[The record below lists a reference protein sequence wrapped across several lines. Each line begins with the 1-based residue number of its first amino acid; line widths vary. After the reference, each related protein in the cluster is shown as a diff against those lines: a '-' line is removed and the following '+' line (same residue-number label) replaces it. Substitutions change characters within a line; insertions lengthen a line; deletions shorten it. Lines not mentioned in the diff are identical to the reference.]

1 MNDSQPESGAEAA
14 MTGAGARQLRVVP
27 SGPDRTQLPVIA
39 LDPGF
44 LPTTRQMALALADHL
59 TDYYTPYASSGESHL
74 LTLPRIG
81 AELARRKL
89 PAELAGKA
97 RLVETGTELLRLSL
111 IRAHVRNFD
120 YQLMWRRN
128 AALDAHVPAAVPAGA
143 TVIAQYGGCKQTFK
157 RARVLYGRTV
167 LDHPVARWQYGREL
181 LDEEV
186 RRRPEFADTIDQRGG
201 RLDRR
206 HLERIDAE
214 VELSDM
220 IVVGSKF
227 AAASFAGVVPA
238 DRIKVIPYG
247 VDLAA
252 FAPRSR
258 VTRPGSLKVL
268 FAGQVTQRKG
278 MGYLLDAMRL
288 LDPKRFELEIVGR
301 VRGSGAGL
309 RTYEG
314 LFRHTSAVRPAEMPW
329 VYQRADVLVL
339 PSIVEGSALVVLE
352 AMASGVP
359 VVVTPNAGADAVR
372 DGVDGFVVPLRSP
385 EAIAERLSTLEADPA
400 LRARMGAAARERAQ
414 EFGWEAFRSAFRRTL
429 GFPDVAE
436 QAEEPRRELSA

>member
-1 MNDSQPESGAEAA
+1 MNDSQREPQAA
-14 MTGAGARQLRVVP
+14 MTGAGARRLRVVP
-27 SGPDRTQLPVIA
+27 AGPDRTQLPVIA

-44 LPTTRQMALALADHL
+44 LPTTRQMALALADRL

-81 AELARRKL
+81 PELARRKL
-89 PAELAGKA
+89 PPELAGKA

-167 LDHPVARWQYGREL
+167 LDHPIARHQQGREL
-181 LDEEV
+181 LDEEA
-186 RRRPEFADTIDQRGG
+186 RHRPDFADTIDERGS
-201 RLDRR
+201 RLDQR

-214 VELSDM
+214 VELADM

-252 FAPRSR
+252 FAPRGD
-258 VTRPGSLKVL
+258 THRPGPLKVL

-278 MGYLLDAMRL
+278 IGYVLDAMRL
-288 LDPKRFELEIVGR
+288 LDPEKFELEIVGR

-309 RTYEG
+309 RQYEG
-314 LFRHTSAVRPAEMPW
+314 LFQHRSALRPAEMPSM
-329 VYQRADVLVL
+329 YRKADVLVL

-352 AMASGVP
+352 AMASGLP
-359 VVVTPNAGADAVR
+359 VVVTANAGADAVR

-414 EFGWEAFRSAFRRTL
+414 EFGWEAFRREFRRTL

-436 QAEEPRRELSA
+436 AAEEVRHELSA